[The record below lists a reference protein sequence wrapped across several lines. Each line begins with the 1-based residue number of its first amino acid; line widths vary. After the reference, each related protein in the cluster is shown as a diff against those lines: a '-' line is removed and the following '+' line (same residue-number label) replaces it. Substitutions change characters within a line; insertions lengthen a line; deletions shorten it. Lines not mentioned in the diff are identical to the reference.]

1 MWYTDAVNEI
11 TQYFVDVE
19 YNNTKENKARVKF
32 RTAIDISKMPKETK
46 DLLAQAVTMVQDL
59 AFKQDKIEKANK
71 IKTVQKV
78 VDAEFG
84 EKKVMEGTNDKPS
97 DTE

>member
-1 MWYTDAVNEI
+1 MWYTDAINEI
-11 TQYFVDVE
+11 TQYFVDTQ
-19 YNNTKENKARVKF
+19 YNDTKENKARVKYG
-32 RTAIDISKMPKETK
+32 TAIDISKMQKETK
-46 DLLAQAVTMVQDL
+46 ELLAQAVTMIQDL

>member
-32 RTAIDISKMPKETK
+32 GTAIDISKMKKETK

-84 EKKVMEGTNDKPS
+84 EKKVMEGTNGKPS